1 MKLINSINGSNNA
14 FKKQKREYRDEKK
27 RVAQELLASLRDP
40 TVVVMA
46 DWLKVR
52 GTLRKWNRYYC
63 VLKPGLMMIY
73 KSNKIEKVSF
83 YFYFLNIS
91 YVVVFW

>member
-1 MKLINSINGSNNA
+1 MS
-14 FKKQKREYRDEKK
+14 FQKQKREYKDEKK

-73 KSNKIEKVSF
+73 KSNKIEKVFFFFEHFMCHS
-83 YFYFLNIS
+83 LS
-91 YVVVFW
+91 LVFMQRD